1 MPSCASH
8 RTMSAVTAGLLL
20 ALEEMPGAVLNLH
33 EDAGALVQAV
43 VVLWIHVVDA
53 MRADHAFDV
62 LERATQRLAELC
74 RAGLAFLQRR
84 WRGGIEQQVA
94 IVGVAGEGVAR
105 ARTEGRFIALG

>member
-20 ALEEMPGAVLNLH
+20 ALQEMPGAVLHLH
-33 EDAGALVQAV
+33 EDARALVQAV
-43 VVLWIHVVDA
+43 VVLRIHVLDA
-53 MRADHAFDV
+53 MRADHALDV

-84 WRGGIEQQVA
+84 RRGGVEQQVT
-94 IVGVAGEGVAR
+94 VVRVAGEGVAG
-105 ARTEGRFIALG
+105 AGAEGRL